1 MHSLS
6 ASCRACGDQW
16 CANANQRPF
25 TTATV
30 GFLTG
35 FGVAAL
41 AGFYFLQREYRSASA
56 SVLASSA
63 TLNEHAAHVT
73 AYLDRIAAAEARVD
87 QLAKQVVSRDLID
100 NTNATA
106 RRMYSDMHEETLA
119 LRDRMWHLGTL

>member
-1 MHSLS
+1 M
-6 ASCRACGDQW
+6 
-16 CANANQRPF
+16 
-25 TTATV
+25 